1 MNLLLKSIINF
12 LQIKKYFKVKK
23 NNKIDISTNLKN
35 SKIIIKGDKNLVLI
49 KKSDI
54 NRLKVG
60 IYGKNNTLEIYE
72 NCMLRDTNII
82 IQGNNL
88 RITIKNNCEIGGA
101 TIVCAGE
108 NSSIQIDEQCL
119 IASNIEIRNNDGHS
133 IFENGNLIN
142 PSSNI
147 HIGNNVWICQNVKI
161 LKGAHIGN
169 NSVIALNALVSS
181 GVYDNNT
188 ILAGIP
194 AKIIKSNIYWSKELP
209 N

>member
-1 MNLLLKSIINF
+1 M
-12 LQIKKYFKVKK
+12 
-23 NNKIDISTNLKN
+23 
-35 SKIIIKGDKNLVLI
+35 G
-49 KKSDI
+49 
-54 NRLKVG
+54 G
-60 IYGKNNTLEIYE
+60 GNNTLEIYE

-82 IQGNNL
+82 VQGNNL

-147 HIGNNVWICQNVKI
+147 HIGNNVWICQNAKI
-161 LKGAHIGN
+161 LKGVYVGS

-181 GVYDNNT
+181 GVYENNV

-194 AKIIKSNIYWSKELP
+194 AKIIKRDIFWSKELP